1 MRPQTEPADDR
12 KLLAEVD
19 WTKPA
24 AKVAV
29 EDVLRQLAYGY
40 VTGYLE
46 NGNSALAVYL
56 DSAKPTVVG
65 TEFESMID
73 RMPTLTEYQP
83 ELRRYLLGF
92 PKATFRDSMDFLYW
106 QVAQFGLKPTMR
118 ISHLVIRESA
128 EESVVASKMLYAS
141 HYFWTA
147 LELRV
152 LVSDPSRGTAS
163 GSSQSIAADPTV

>member
-1 MRPQTEPADDR
+1 MRRQTEPADDR

-24 AKVAV
+24 AKGAV
-29 EDVLRQLAYGY
+29 EDVVRQLAYGY

-46 NGNSALAVYL
+46 NGNSARAVYL

-73 RMPTLTEYQP
+73 RMPTITEYQP

-92 PKATFRDSMDFLYW
+92 PKAGFRDSTDFLY
-106 QVAQFGLKPTMR
+106 
-118 ISHLVIRESA
+118 
-128 EESVVASKMLYAS
+128 
-141 HYFWTA
+141 
-147 LELRV
+147 
-152 LVSDPSRGTAS
+152 
-163 GSSQSIAADPTV
+163 